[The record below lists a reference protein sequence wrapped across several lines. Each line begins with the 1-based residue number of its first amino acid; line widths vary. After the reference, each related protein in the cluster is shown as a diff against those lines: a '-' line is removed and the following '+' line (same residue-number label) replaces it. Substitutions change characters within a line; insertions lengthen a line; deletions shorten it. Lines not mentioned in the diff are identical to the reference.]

1 MIMSGANAARNSAT
15 FATKDG
21 RPVDMLHGTRTGFL
35 LVQILSLLVDR
46 LQIRHDKPHAFKTQS
61 RI

>member
-1 MIMSGANAARNSAT
+1 MIMSGANAPRNSAT
-15 FATKDG
+15 FAAKDG
-21 RPVDMLHGTRTGFL
+21 RPVDVLHGTRTDFL